1 MTTDLKAITRTRIP
15 ARKVINQ
22 YKEGRRDFRNLDLR
36 NSSFKKQDLC
46 DADFS
51 GSDIRGCS
59 FEGATLENANFSSV
73 ITGFSRFYW
82 FNLFVSA
89 GFGFLI
95 WNYCLTF
102 TAKYIEMI
110 TNPFKMAVEGILG
123 IYAAEIFTI
132 IAQAPLFLAVIIMV
146 FLIIFVPGFMCD
158 QKYLTNYA
166 GSSANSSL
174 VYGLFLS
181 FFLSILFMMT
191 SILVEDLPD
200 LRFHLIRFITL
211 LFILVV
217 DTVLLYRFLRSLFV
231 NNTYGTTFQNAN
243 LNRAKFDQSRI
254 ENCYFEGSSLDHASF
269 SHAVLRKCD
278 FCNANISYVNWR
290 YSQLIPFTNYYT
302 SYLLE
307 KNIKI
312 LCTTGNGNKGD
323 YQNADLKQVD
333 LSGIDLTGA
342 DLNGADLSNANLQN
356 ALLEGANLSNCKAGG
371 TDFTGAFINNSTNFQ
386 NLRINESTKF
396 SDGFPQSLLNEF
408 IMALRYPLC

>member
-1 MTTDLKAITRTRIP
+1 
-15 ARKVINQ
+15 
-22 YKEGRRDFRNLDLR
+22 
-36 NSSFKKQDLC
+36 
-46 DADFS
+46 
-51 GSDIRGCS
+51 
-59 FEGATLENANFSSV
+59 
-73 ITGFSRFYW
+73 
-82 FNLFVSA
+82 
-89 GFGFLI
+89 
-95 WNYCLTF
+95 
-102 TAKYIEMI
+102 
-110 TNPFKMAVEGILG
+110 MALEGILG

-146 FLIIFVPGFMCD
+146 FLIIFAPGFMCD

-166 GSSANSSL
+166 DPSPNSSL
-174 VYGLFLS
+174 IFGLFLS
-181 FFLSILFMMT
+181 LFLSILFMMT

-217 DTVLLYRFLRSLFV
+217 DTVLLYRFLRTLFV
-231 NNTYGTTFQNAN
+231 YKTYGTTFKNAN
-243 LNRAKFDQSRI
+243 LNRVKFDQSRI
-254 ENCYFEGSSLDHASF
+254 KNCYFGGSYLDHASF

-302 SYLLE
+302 SYFLE

-342 DLNGADLSNANLQN
+342 DLSGADLSNANLQN
-356 ALLEGANLSNCKAGG
+356 ALLEGANFSNCKAGEQILLEPLLVIALIFKICG
-371 TDFTGAFINNSTNFQ
+371 LMKAPNFLMDFLKVF
-386 NLRINESTKF
+386 
-396 SDGFPQSLLNEF
+396 
-408 IMALRYPLC
+408 